1 MGQQASVWKSAKF
14 SKASATIWKQ
24 LSANKNNKKLKNIAI
39 HLSFKDTRK
48 EKLRKQFNIIIYKNI
63 MFYNSIKSTDIKSTR

>member
-1 MGQQASVWKSAKF
+1 MKRKKNTRRHKNQ
-14 SKASATIWKQ
+14 ASATIWKQ
-24 LSANKNNKKLKNIAI
+24 LSANKNNKKLENIAI
-39 HLSFKDTRK
+39 HLSFSDTRK